1 MNEMGLNQNRFK
13 ASPSEN
19 LESDLESAL
28 NKANRTKAKAKQNLQ
43 KLLIDEKEEKQEEA
57 SSTEHNGTGDAMD

>member
-43 KLLIDEKEEKQEEA
+43 KLLIDEKEETQEEA